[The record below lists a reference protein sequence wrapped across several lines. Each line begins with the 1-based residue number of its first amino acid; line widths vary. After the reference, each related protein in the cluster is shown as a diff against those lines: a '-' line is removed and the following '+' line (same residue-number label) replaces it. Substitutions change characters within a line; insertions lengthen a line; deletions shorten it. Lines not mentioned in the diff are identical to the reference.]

1 MAAVGQE
8 GQFALPRLSG
18 RSVFSDK
25 TFRPSPGDP
34 TTGKMR
40 RKGSSAIFGCI
51 FTPTEVS
58 ARSARFAPADHAVLQ
73 LDILPTAGL
82 DRAAAHLAHYLRLTP
97 LSSRAAVLAG
107 AGPVSAASSS
117 SIVRPFVSMPINRK
131 TRTGRRNHAA
141 K

>member
-34 TTGKMR
+34 TAGKMR
-40 RKGSSAIFGCI
+40 RKGSSAICGCI
-51 FTPTEVS
+51 FTPVS
-58 ARSARFAPADHAVLQ
+58 ARSARFAPADHAVIQ

-82 DRAAAHLAHYLRLTP
+82 DRAAP
-97 LSSRAAVLAG
+97 ISR
-107 AGPVSAASSS
+107 
-117 SIVRPFVSMPINRK
+117 SMF
-131 TRTGRRNHAA
+131 G
-141 K
+141 